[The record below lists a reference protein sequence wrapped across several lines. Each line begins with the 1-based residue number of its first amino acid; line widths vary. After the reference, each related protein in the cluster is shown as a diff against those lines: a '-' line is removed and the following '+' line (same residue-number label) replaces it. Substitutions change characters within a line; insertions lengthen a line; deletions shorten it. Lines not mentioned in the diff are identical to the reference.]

1 MRFAFIDVER
11 VFYPVTILC
20 RVMEVQRSGFYAWL
34 RRAPSVR
41 RCRDAELAIQIG
53 TAFKEGR
60 GTYGSPRV
68 HAELAAAGVHTSRRR
83 IERLMRKDGLCA
95 LRKRRCTRTTD
106 SRHRLPIAPNLL
118 LRDFTVP
125 AKNRVWTTDLTY
137 IWTLQGW
144 LYLAVMLD
152 LYSRRVVGWAMS
164 AHIDDKLAISAL
176 QMALQTRRPARGL
189 IHHSDRGSQ
198 YCSKDYLA
206 VLHAHGIVRSMSRK
220 ADCWDNA
227 VSESFFGTLKQELIF
242 RCELQSR
249 ADAQTSI
256 FEYLEVYY
264 NPKRRHSTLGFL
276 SPNDFEKRNPTA
288 DSTM

>member
-1 MRFAFIDVER
+1 MRFAFIDVEK
-11 VFYPVTILC
+11 VHYPLTVLC
-20 RVMEVQRSGFYAWL
+20 RVMQVCRSGFYAWL
-34 RRAPSVR
+34 NRPACSRVKQDGVLSVHI
-41 RCRDAELAIQIG
+41 DA
-53 TAFKEGR
+53 AFSAGR

-68 HAELAAAGVHTSRRR
+68 HAELSAKGVHTSKRRV
-83 IERLMRKDGLCA
+83 ERLMRTRGLCA
-95 LRKRRCTRTTD
+95 RRKRRFTRTTL

-118 LRDFTVP
+118 GRDFTVEAP
-125 AKNRVWTTDLTY
+125 NRVWTTDLTY

-152 LYSRRVVGWAMS
+152 LFSRRVVGWAFS
-164 AHIDDKLAISAL
+164 ASLDDSLAISAL
-176 QMALQTRRPARGL
+176 NMAIQTRRPPRGL

-206 VLHAHGIVRSMSRK
+206 VLHANGIVRSMSRK

-242 RCELQSR
+242 RCELQNR
-249 ADAQTSI
+249 ADAQTTI
-256 FEYLEVYY
+256 FEYLEVFY

-276 SPNDFEKRNPTA
+276 SPNDFEERNLVA
-288 DSTM
+288 DSRM